1 MTYLS
6 GDTQHSTSIWSNVRL
21 GPAFLIY
28 FHIVICCLSLIYVAE
43 FYVNLKVV
51 MFDQSPVYAA
61 ALNIAPIALASILF
75 AFSRFSFGYVLGFYF
90 YTMILGYLWL
100 VTFSRFNYDHALA
113 TISALGSAL
122 AFLVPALFITSPIR
136 QWYTLSTRALEN
148 LLSFILIFAAIIVAA
163 GALYN
168 FKLVGVGD
176 IYNFRNELQFPA
188 WLAYAIGATSNA
200 LLPFAFACFIALGN
214 RWRAALVLVL
224 LLLFYPITL
233 TKLLLFA
240 PVWLLFL
247 ALLPRFFQA
256 RTSVVLSL
264 FLPVTAGVILALLF
278 KSGSLSYELIR
289 NYFGAINFRMIA
301 IPSSALDFY
310 NDFFSTHDITLF
322 CQISFFKPL
331 GECPYSD
338 PLSIVM
344 ERAYHLGNFN
354 ASLFATEGLA
364 SVGLIL
370 APLSGFAC
378 GLVIALGNRLS
389 AGLPPKFILLSGGIL
404 PQVFLNVP
412 LTTALLTNGAAT
424 LFLLWY
430 VTPRAMF
437 EQGQSDRR
445 EPDGV

>member
-1 MTYLS
+1 MTDLS
-6 GDTQHSTSIWSNVRL
+6 DNTPHSALIWPNLRL

-28 FHIVICCLSLIYVAE
+28 FHIAVCCLSLIYVAD
-43 FYVNLKVV
+43 FYANIKVV
-51 MFDQSPVYAA
+51 MFDQSRLYEA
-61 ALNIAPIALASILF
+61 ALNIMPIALASVLF
-75 AFSRFSFGYVLGFYF
+75 AFSQSSFGYILGFYF

-100 VTFSRFNYDHALA
+100 VAFSRFNYDHALA
-113 TISALGSAL
+113 TISAFGSAL

-136 QWYTLSTRALEN
+136 QTYTLSVRALEN
-148 LLSFILIFAAIIVAA
+148 LLSLILIFAALIIAA
-163 GALYN
+163 GAS
-168 FKLVGVGD
+168 
-176 IYNFRNELQFPA
+176 YNFRLIGIADIYGFRDELQFPT
-188 WLAYAIGATSNA
+188 WLAYAMGATSSA
-200 LLPFAFACFIALGN
+200 LLPFAFACFIARGQ

-224 LLLFYPITL
+224 LLLFYPVTL
-233 TKLLLFA
+233 TKLMFFA

-247 ALLPRFFQA
+247 TLLCRFFEA

-264 FLPVTAGVILALLF
+264 FLPVSGGVVLALLF
-278 KSGSLSYELIR
+278 KLGMFPYELIR

-322 CQISFFKPL
+322 CQISLLKPL
-331 GECPYSD
+331 AECPYGD

-354 ASLFATEGLA
+354 ASLFATEGIA

-370 APLSGFAC
+370 APLSGLAC

-412 LTTALLTNGAAT
+412 LTTTLLTNGAFI

-430 VTPRAMF
+430 VTPREIF
-437 EQGQSDRR
+437 ERDT
-445 EPDGV
+445 